1 MQQETFMPREYTL
14 ADQAT
19 AEERGSF
26 ILKTYAHLFGAILAL
41 IAIEA
46 VLLNLPIAQQLS
58 ETMVFGAGGYAW
70 LIVLGVFM
78 FASHIANNWAHDA
91 TSIQTQYAGLG
102 LYVLAEA
109 IILLPL
115 LYIASR
121 YAGPDVIPMAAIVT
135 FCAFTG
141 LTAVVVITRKNFS
154 FLGPFLGIA
163 GFAALGFIVCSILFG
178 FSLGLVFTIA
188 MIVLACGYILYTTSN
203 VLHEYHVGQHVA
215 ASLALLASVM
225 LLFWYVLRLFMSRR

>member
-1 MQQETFMPREYTL
+1 MEPQTFMPREYTM

-19 AEERGSF
+19 VDERASF
-26 ILKTYAHLFGAILAL
+26 IVKTYAHLFGAILVLVAL
-41 IAIEA
+41 EA
-46 VLLNLPIAQQLS
+46 VLLTLPIS
-58 ETMVFGAGGYAW
+58 ERLTELMLTGAGGYAW
-70 LIVLGVFM
+70 LLVLGVFM
-78 FASHIANNWAHDA
+78 VASHVANKWAHDA
-91 TSIQTQYAGLG
+91 TSVQMQYAGLG
-102 LYVLAEA
+102 LYVVAEA

-115 LYIASR
+115 LYVAAHYAS
-121 YAGPDVIPMAAIVT
+121 PDVIPMAAIVT
-135 FCAFTG
+135 LCAFTG
-141 LTAVVVITRKNFS
+141 LTAVVVVTRKNFS

-188 MIVLACGYILYTTSN
+188 MIVLACGYILYSTSN

-225 LLFWYVLRLFMSRR
+225 LLFWYVLRLFMDRR